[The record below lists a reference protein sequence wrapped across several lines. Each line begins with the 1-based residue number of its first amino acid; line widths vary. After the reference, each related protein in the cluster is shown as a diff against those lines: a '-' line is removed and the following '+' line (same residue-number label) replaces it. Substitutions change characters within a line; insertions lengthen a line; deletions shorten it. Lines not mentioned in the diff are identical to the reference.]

1 MNSTLD
7 SIYIF
12 TLYGMGGSQSVH
24 NLHNIYG
31 LLSLIATRMS
41 VPGAGHNHE
50 SVTEVQQ
57 IKREMNDHVKAFDIS

>member
-12 TLYGMGGSQSVH
+12 TLNGMGGCQSVH
-24 NLHNIYG
+24 NVRNICG
-31 LLSLIATRMS
+31 LPSLIATRMS

-57 IKREMNDHVKAFDIS
+57 IKREMNDHVKRF